1 MIAGEARVGN
11 ICLTTRRSN
20 DKEPRDSDH
29 RRSNYRSKRQKP
41 RTSILTIRRGG
52 GWGRTRWRIR
62 IECGSSP
69 RPQRLR
75 RALGAGQI
83 VNDRGG
89 VLRRYRSLVDVDHLI
104 HDLLPNVPRQRG
116 LIQRVIGRMTGE
128 AVTVHRIRSRA
139 VRKRRLARW
148 ELQIGRY
155 QLVELLGVTGERQE
169 DGAQNCRGRKQG
181 GGHRGGLSL

>member
-1 MIAGEARVGN
+1 MIISVVARSPSLSDIPQIGFGPSPILLPCGSFAKVESSSLAKDGALF
-11 ICLTTRRSN
+11 ICPAVPSLKN
-20 DKEPRDSDH
+20 ADC
-29 RRSNYRSKRQKP
+29 
-41 RTSILTIRRGG
+41 
-52 GWGRTRWRIR
+52 WRFR
-62 IECGSSP
+62 IECGSSA

-83 VNDRGG
+83 VDDRGG
-89 VLRRYRSLVDVDHLI
+89 VLRRYRRPVDVDHLI

-139 VRKRRLARW
+139 VRKRRVARW

-155 QLVELLGVTGERQE
+155 QLVELLSVTG
-169 DGAQNCRGRKQG
+169 
-181 GGHRGGLSL
+181 